1 MPVPYRT
8 AWTAALRLTVPA
20 LACFTTAVLASGWL
34 AAVAWAGFFVATL
47 TLLGRGLVEQWRG
60 AQDLAPATAVDDHPA
75 DHAWWQHAA
84 RHAAAGGQGRVWV
97 LDLPA
102 AQQPR
107 VLARLLAL
115 PGLEVSPDE
124 RPQPPRGPAR
134 ERRHALRCRG
144 PGDAPLLILVL
155 ATPQAFD
162 VAFGFGAA
170 WFGPEGGTADEQRQ
184 RRRWLVDLAEDC
196 RRGVSG
202 ARCVLTTSPHDDPR
216 AWLEGADAVV
226 W

>member
-1 MPVPYRT
+1 MPVPDRT

-34 AAVAWAGFFVATL
+34 AAVAWAGFFLATL

-84 RHAAAGGQGRVWV
+84 AGERQGRVWV

-102 AQQPR
+102 TQQPR

-115 PGLEVSPDE
+115 PGLEVAPNE
-124 RPQPPRGPAR
+124 RSQPPHGPAR

-162 VAFGFGAA
+162 VAFVFGAA
-170 WFGPEGGTADEQRQ
+170 WFDPDGGTADEQHR
-184 RRRWLVDLAEDC
+184 RRRWLVELAEDC
-196 RRGVSG
+196 RRGVPG